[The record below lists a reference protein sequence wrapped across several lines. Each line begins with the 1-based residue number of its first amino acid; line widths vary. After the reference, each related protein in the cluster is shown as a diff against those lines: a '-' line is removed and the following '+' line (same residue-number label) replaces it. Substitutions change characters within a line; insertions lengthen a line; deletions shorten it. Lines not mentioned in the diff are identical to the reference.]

1 MTDFRDVLAEE
12 IRKEFPE
19 LEDYVDEVIK
29 NTGGVREPQ
38 EHVKRE
44 DGERIEVD

>member
-1 MTDFRDVLAEE
+1 LAEE

-19 LEDYVDEVIK
+19 LEEYVDEVIE
-29 NTGGVREPQ
+29 NTGGVREARQPSNHQ
-38 EHVKRE
+38 